1 MVPAGNNAFRLSAIS
16 QKQFMVISIIIIGF
30 YWLLSVLKE
39 GIHKKKFEFSSRALG
54 QVKVYQHKHRY
65 CTKEIYDIYARIVC

>member
-39 GIHKKKFEFSSRALG
+39 GIHKKKSEFSSRALG
-54 QVKVYQHKHRY
+54 QV
-65 CTKEIYDIYARIVC
+65 